1 MQWYRETVWIDTP
14 SGRATEQALVEG
26 RIAPPAFQPAV
37 EEVLMADARAVCLS
51 VEPMS
56 GRVMLEGR
64 VFFNVIYAAEGSVWA
79 FESSATFKHGMDMA
93 GVDAGA
99 RCRAD
104 VSLAGLEHTMEAGVL
119 NVRAAVNIDCT
130 AAVQKELQIYTNAQD
145 TEDIQMLTDTAE
157 FTSRADAVHSSML
170 LRDEVMIAQGLP
182 ACERILHTSAW
193 PAVRSVTCE
202 DGKLVVDGEVNVNT
216 TYLCGDPAAPL
227 QQRSYALP
235 FAHMIMMRDV
245 KEGMEGAAWANVAE
259 IYAQTAGGAEGEA
272 ARAFSY
278 EIVLNF
284 EAEATRKRRL
294 GMVCDV
300 YSPTRV
306 LAVERED
313 VEMEAKERPN
323 SGQTLYQGT
332 AEYEG
337 YDRGLK
343 VLSAHAYPL
352 VASATCG
359 EDGVRIEGVAF
370 VRAVCID
377 REGQLVP
384 QDVRLPFSLD
394 IGIPCG
400 ENMSLQCALGIADAQ
415 AQCKGSDMEVKLTF
429 SYMLG
434 VASVQRLSLLT
445 KVTPTE
451 EAVEP
456 MSGITVYFAQPGE
469 KLWNIAKRYATTVDA
484 IRQAN
489 PDVGDDVSAAGKKLI
504 LYRPGA

>member
-1 MQWYRETVWIDTP
+1 V
-14 SGRATEQALVEG
+14 
-26 RIAPPAFQPAV
+26 
-37 EEVLMADARAVCLS
+37 
-51 VEPMS
+51 
-56 GRVMLEGR
+56 
-64 VFFNVIYAAEGSVWA
+64 
-79 FESSATFKHGMDMA
+79 
-93 GVDAGA
+93 
-99 RCRAD
+99 
-104 VSLAGLEHTMEAGVL
+104 
-119 NVRAAVNIDCT
+119 
-130 AAVQKELQIYTNAQD
+130 
-145 TEDIQMLTDTAE
+145 
-157 FTSRADAVHSSML
+157 
-170 LRDEVMIAQGLP
+170 
-182 ACERILHTSAW
+182 
-193 PAVRSVTCE
+193 
-202 DGKLVVDGEVNVNT
+202 
-216 TYLCGDPAAPL
+216 
-227 QQRSYALP
+227 
-235 FAHMIMMRDV
+235 
-245 KEGMEGAAWANVAE
+245 
-259 IYAQTAGGAEGEA
+259 GGAEGEA

-284 EAEATRKRRL
+284 EAEAIQKRRL
-294 GMVCDV
+294 GMICDV

-313 VEMEAKERPN
+313 VEMEARERPN
-323 SGQTLYQGT
+323 SGQMLYQGA
-332 AEYEG
+332 AEYEE

-352 VASATCG
+352 VASAACG
-359 EDGVRIEGVAF
+359 EGGVRIEGVAF

-377 REGQLVP
+377 REGKLVP
-384 QDVRLPFSLD
+384 QEVRLPFSLD
-394 IGIPCG
+394 IGIPCS
-400 ENMSLQCALGIADAQ
+400 ENMSLQCALGISDAQ

-489 PDVGDDVSAAGKKLI
+489 PDIGDDVSAAGKKLI